1 MVDTGSLPGSGAG
14 IFLTMEELAAIFP
27 RLKKNEAK
35 LDFKERQVL
44 GRMERVLYK
53 NLSIEELENR
63 LRGSVGY
70 G

>member
-1 MVDTGSLPGSGAG
+1 MVEPGSVPDTGVG
-14 IFLTMEELAAIFP
+14 IFLTMEELAVIFP

-44 GRMERVLYK
+44 GRMEKVLYK
-53 NLSIEELENR
+53 NLSIEEIENH